1 MAARTCTRATSRS
14 AAAARRAP
22 LPAAAALPRRVACA
36 AEVETSIPMVAP
48 SDVKD
53 HLDRGFL
60 IVDIRSPQ
68 EQAET
73 GTKYGTELIPLAAMT
88 EEGPVF
94 NQYWLSDTKAKFPN
108 AMSRILICCDDGTDR
123 SEIAY
128 EKLTGEPN
136 NYTQV
141 KVLEGGFDAYVEE
154 FPLDDRDK
162 IKWKMSDDDRAG
174 PDLGSLLNGVDT
186 NLGAKYDPNQRYL

>member
-1 MAARTCTRATSRS
+1 MLGGGGAPPTAGGKKMGRREGGREADAR
-14 AAAARRAP
+14 P
-22 LPAAAALPRRVACA
+22 PPRRTAPQ
-36 AEVETSIPMVAP
+36 TSIPMVAP

-68 EQAET
+68 EQEET
-73 GTKYGTELIPLAAMT
+73 GTKYGSELIPLAAMT

-94 NQYWLSDTKAKFPN
+94 NQYWLADTKAKFPN

-174 PDLGSLLNGVDT
+174 PDLGQLLHGVDT

>member
-1 MAARTCTRATSRS
+1 
-14 AAAARRAP
+14 
-22 LPAAAALPRRVACA
+22 
-36 AEVETSIPMVAP
+36 MVAP
-48 SDVKD
+48 EDVKD

-123 SEIAY
+123 SELAY

-141 KVLEGGFDAYVEE
+141 KVLEGGFDAYIEVS
-154 FPLDDRDK
+154 PLDDRDK